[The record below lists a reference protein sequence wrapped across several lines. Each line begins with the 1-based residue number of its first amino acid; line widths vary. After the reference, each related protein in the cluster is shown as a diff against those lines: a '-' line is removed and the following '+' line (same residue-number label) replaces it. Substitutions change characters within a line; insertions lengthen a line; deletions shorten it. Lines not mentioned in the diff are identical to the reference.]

1 MNLKL
6 KDFIKALI
14 DALDELGDCD
24 VLLTTKNETELY
36 PAVLLSYHGEDKIV
50 AGEPFLKVEGIEV
63 EDYKEYEK
71 KEDKE

>member
-24 VLLTTKNETELY
+24 VLFTTKNETELY
-36 PAVLLSYHGEDKIV
+36 PTVLLSYHGEDELV
-50 AGEPFLKVEGIEV
+50 AGEPFLKVERIELK
-63 EDYKEYEK
+63 DYKEYEK

>member
-24 VLLTTKNETELY
+24 VLFTTKNETELY
-36 PAVLLSYHGEDKIV
+36 PTVLLSYHGEDELV
-50 AGEPFLKVEGIEV
+50 AGEPFL
-63 EDYKEYEK
+63 
-71 KEDKE
+71 

>member
-24 VLLTTKNETELY
+24 ILFTTKNETELY
-36 PAVLLSYHGEDKIV
+36 PAVLLSYHGEDELV
-50 AGEPFLKVEGIEV
+50 AGEPFLKVEGIELK
-63 EDYKEYEK
+63 DYKEYEK
-71 KEDKE
+71 KEDKK

>member
-14 DALDELGDCD
+14 DALDELGECD
-24 VLLTTKNETELY
+24 VLFTTKNETELY
-36 PAVLLSYHGEDKIV
+36 PTVLLSYHGEDELV
-50 AGEPFLKVEGIEV
+50 AGEPFLKVEGIELK
-63 EDYKEYEK
+63 DYKEYEK

>member
-24 VLLTTKNETELY
+24 VLFTTKNETELQ
-36 PAVLLSYHGEDKIV
+36 PAVLLSYHGEDEIV
-50 AGEPFLKVEGIEV
+50 AGEPFLKVEGIELK
-63 EDYKEYEK
+63 DYKEYEK